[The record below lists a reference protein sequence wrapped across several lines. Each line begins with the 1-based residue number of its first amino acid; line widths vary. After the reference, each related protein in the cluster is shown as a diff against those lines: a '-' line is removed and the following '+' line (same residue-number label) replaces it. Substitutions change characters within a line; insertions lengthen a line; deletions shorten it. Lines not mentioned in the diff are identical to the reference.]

1 MNNKQLDVQVL
12 PAFHLILDE
21 CRVVL
26 KRGSPTPVGLR
37 ISDSRQAS
45 AALHNSPF
53 HQSMDVLNR
62 DRAACVLCISKENI
76 NTCFFLSSGSRPQ
89 FVNVSPRISATSLS
103 IDLTGCGFGS
113 GLYCWIS
120 ETSPIQLSLHLLN

>member
-37 ISDSRQAS
+37 VSDSRQAS

-62 DRAACVLCISKENI
+62 DRAACVLCILKENI
-76 NTCFFLSSGSRPQ
+76 MLLPELGVTSSICQCPASYLSH
-89 FVNVSPRISATSLS
+89 VVV
-103 IDLTGCGFGS
+103 
-113 GLYCWIS
+113 Y
-120 ETSPIQLSLHLLN
+120 